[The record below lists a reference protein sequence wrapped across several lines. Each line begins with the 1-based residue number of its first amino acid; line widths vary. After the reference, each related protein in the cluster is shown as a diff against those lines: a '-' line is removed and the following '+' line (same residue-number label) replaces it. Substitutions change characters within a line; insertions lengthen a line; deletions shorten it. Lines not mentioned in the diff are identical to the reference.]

1 MNRKQKREAK
11 QKTEL
16 KAKSLLKKPVLRKQ
30 RKQPIVSAHASSI
43 KIVDLPPN
51 SPHEMNQY
59 IRQFEEQ
66 HNALKYQADTFQS
79 NYFSLLESIRE
90 AILVV
95 DADFAIR
102 QVNTNFIHLSGYPKD
117 EIQGGNFQQLFFQKE
132 DRKKICAAMNQKR
145 GAASVQSSA
154 ALELQLIRSDRTI
167 VPVEMRWTQS
177 EAPDTYFIFFHDLS
191 PTKNYERE
199 LQQQKKEL
207 ALLAAISSS
216 MTQPKYLNKDLQSVL
231 ESVCTIMGFEQSA
244 VCLGDSRLNNFGP
257 IALVGMTPSE
267 TESLLERYFDLIS
280 QLKKEKKLIAFNPS
294 SDIFSELFSRPPHCR
309 SIALVPLSIR
319 KNLFGAFAVAS
330 VNHIDFDEE
339 TKELLATI
347 GQQLSIHIENAM
359 LFKELDAK
367 SREVESINKELSS
380 FVCTVSHDLKTP
392 IIALHGFLNLFK
404 EHHGAGI
411 DDEGNEYL
419 DRVLCNAE
427 YMEKM
432 INDLLKLSRAGH
444 VVGAKCRFSTYKLV
458 NEILMSL
465 YPRLHEKNIQ
475 YVVSKKL
482 PVVFG
487 DRNRMQTVFEN
498 LIVNAIKYSSPER
511 VPQIEIG
518 CKEKKDSH
526 QFWVKD
532 NGIGIDSENHER
544 IFEVFQKV
552 RQNSDTHEGTGV
564 GLTIVKKII
573 EHHDGRVWV
582 ESKLNRG
589 ATFYFTLPKSPTKA
603 KKLK

>member
-1 MNRKQKREAK
+1 VNRKQKREAK
-11 QKTEL
+11 QKTESNV
-16 KAKSLLKKPVLRKQ
+16 KSLLKKPVLRKPTN
-30 RKQPIVSAHASSI
+30 QPIVSVHSSSI

-51 SPHEMNQY
+51 ASHETTHY
-59 IRQFEEQ
+59 IRQFKEQ
-66 HNALKYQADTFQS
+66 YNALKDQADAIQA
-79 NYFSLLESIRE
+79 NYIALIESVRD
-90 AILVV
+90 AMLVV
-95 DADFAIR
+95 NGDFTIQ
-102 QVNTNFIHLSGYPKD
+102 QVNTHFERLSGYATN
-117 EIQGGNFQQLFFQKE
+117 EIQDGNVPQLFFGKE
-132 DRKKICAAMNQKR
+132 DRKKIRAALVKKR
-145 GAASVQSSA
+145 GAASGKNSA
-154 ALELQLIRSDRTI
+154 AMELNLIRNDRTL
-167 VPVEMRWTQS
+167 VPVEMRCIQS
-177 EAPDTYFIFFHDLS
+177 DAPDTYFIFFRDLS
-191 PTKNYERE
+191 SMKKYERE

-207 ALLAAISSS
+207 ALLAAISTSLK
-216 MTQPKYLNKDLQSVL
+216 QPKNLNKDLQAAL
-231 ESVCTIMGFEQSA
+231 ENVCAIMGFEQCA
-244 VCLGDSRLNNFGP
+244 VCLGDSRLTNFGP
-257 IALVGMTPSE
+257 IAILGMTQSE
-267 TESLLERYFDLIS
+267 AESLLERYFDLII
-280 QLKKEKKLIAFNPS
+280 QLKKEKKLITLHPTSA
-294 SDIFSELFSRPPHCR
+294 LFTDLFTRPPHCR

-330 VNHIDFDEE
+330 VNHIEFDAE
-339 TKELLATI
+339 TKALLTTI

-359 LFKELDAK
+359 LFKELDSK

-392 IIALHGFLNLFK
+392 IIALHGFLSLFK
-404 EHHGAGI
+404 DHHGASI

-419 DRVLCNAE
+419 DRVFCNAE

-465 YPRLHEKNIQ
+465 YPRLQEKNIQ
-475 YVVSKKL
+475 CIVSKKL
-482 PVVFG
+482 PVVYG
-487 DRNRMQTVFEN
+487 DRNRLQTVIEN

-511 VPQIEIG
+511 SPQIEIG
-518 CKEKKDSH
+518 CKERKDSH

-552 RQNSDTHEGTGV
+552 RQNSDTREGTGV

-589 ATFYFTLPKSPTKA
+589 ATFYFTLPKRLLKS